1 MDGLPF
7 ADPFADLFADPFA
20 AQSNACANRR
30 PYTTAVATPHT

>member
-7 ADPFADLFADPFA
+7 ADPFANLFADRF

-30 PYTTAVATPHT
+30 PYTKAVATPHT